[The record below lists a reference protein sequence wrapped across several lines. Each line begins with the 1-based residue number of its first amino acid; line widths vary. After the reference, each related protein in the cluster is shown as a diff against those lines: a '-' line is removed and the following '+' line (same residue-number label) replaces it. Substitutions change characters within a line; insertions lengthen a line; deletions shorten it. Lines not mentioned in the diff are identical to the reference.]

1 MDVQEAALARS
12 GQKIIPADEV
22 DWNEEFD
29 VVVVGAGAG
38 GFSAALNAHRL
49 GSNVVMLEK
58 APEVGGTAIKS
69 AAWYWIPNN
78 SLMRADGKEDK
89 KEDALRYMARLS
101 RPQAYN
107 PNDER
112 FGMSEWEYATMEA
125 FYDNA
130 STAHDTL
137 IEMGAI
143 KPIYAPDVPDYHST
157 LPENKAPYGRT
168 LFPEAPNGEPGK
180 GPEMIR
186 RFLASAEERGVAV
199 RTEHRVEAVV
209 MDADGAVVG
218 IVASNNGREVALRAR
233 QGVVFASGGFTH
245 NRDLRQNFLQ
255 ASIFGG
261 CAALTNEGDF
271 VGIATALGTPMYNMN
286 FAWMAP
292 MPLEIALSGSPYT
305 SGIFAVPG
313 DSMIFVDKYGRRVVN
328 EKAIYNELTNVFF
341 QFDPDRVEYPNL
353 LLFMIWDQRSK
364 ELWTATEAIEDTKP
378 SRLALD
384 NYGNVIY
391 EDSHIIEGGTIEDL
405 ARNIE
410 ARLEKL
416 SSHTGGFGLAEGF
429 AKEVPKTIARFNEL
443 AAEGKDLDFGRGEKP
458 IEHTFNGEAQ
468 PDNDTGNATMYPM
481 SEEGPYYATIV
492 VAGALDTKGGPRTNT
507 GGQILGVDGE
517 PIPGL
522 YGVGNCVASP
532 SAQGYW
538 AGGGTLGPIMTFGY
552 LAAEHAA
559 RQPRREIA
567 TRKTGKE
574 ETTA

>member
-1 MDVQEAALARS
+1 MSLQEAAPVGS
-12 GQKIIPADEV
+12 GQKVIPAGQVNWD
-22 DWNEEFD
+22 EEFD
-29 VVVVGAGAG
+29 VVVVGTGAG
-38 GFSAALNAHRL
+38 GFSSALNANRL
-49 GSNVVMLEK
+49 GSSVVMLEK
-58 APEVGGTAIKS
+58 AAEIGGTTKKT

-101 RPQAYN
+101 RPQAYD

-112 FGMSEWEYATMEA
+112 FGMTEWEYATVET

-137 IEMGAI
+137 IEMGAL
-143 KPIYAPDVPDYHST
+143 KPMYAPDVPDYHST
-157 LPENKAPYGRT
+157 LPENTAPYGRT

-186 RFLASAEERGVAV
+186 QLSAAAEAREIPI
-199 RTEHRVEAVV
+199 RTGHRVEAVV
-209 MDADGAVVG
+209 VDTDGAVVG
-218 IVASNNGREVALRAR
+218 VVASNNGREVAFRAR

-245 NRDLRQNFLQ
+245 NREMRQNFLQ

-261 CAALTNEGDF
+261 CAAPTNEGDF
-271 VGIATALGTPMYNMN
+271 VPVATALGAPLYNMN

-292 MPLEIALSGSPYT
+292 IPLEISLSGSPYT

-313 DSMIFVDKYGRRVVN
+313 DSMIFVNKHGRRVVN
-328 EKAIYNELTNVFF
+328 EKAIYNELTTKFF
-341 QFDPDRVEYPNL
+341 EFDPEKVEYPNL
-353 LLFMIWDQRSK
+353 LLFMIWDERTKDQ
-364 ELWTATEAIEDTKP
+364 WTATEATEDTKP

-391 EDSHIIEGGTIEDL
+391 EDFHVIKGDTIEDL
-405 ARNIE
+405 TRNIE

-416 SSHTGGFGLAEGF
+416 APHTGGFKLEEGF
-429 AKEVPKTIARFNEL
+429 AAEVPGTIARFNEL
-443 AAEGKDLDFGRGEKP
+443 ARTGQDLDFRRGENP
-458 IEHTFNGEAQ
+458 IEHIFNGEAK

-492 VAGALDTKGGPRTNT
+492 VAGALDTKGGPRTT
-507 GGQILGVDGE
+507 PGGQVLGVSGE

-522 YGVGNCVASP
+522 YGVGNCVASA

-538 AGGGTLGPIMTFGY
+538 AGGGTLGPILTFGY
-552 LAAEHAA
+552 LAAEHVA
-559 RQPRREIA
+559 RQPRREVA
-567 TRKTGKE
+567 TRAARE
-574 ETTA
+574 ETSV

>member
-1 MDVQEAALARS
+1 VQGASPTSYGRRAV
-12 GQKIIPADEV
+12 PADRV
-22 DWNEEFD
+22 RWDEEFD
-29 VVVVGAGAG
+29 VVVVGSGAG
-38 GFSAALNAHRL
+38 SFSAALNASRL
-49 GSNVVMLEK
+49 GSSVVMLEK
-58 APEVGGTAIKS
+58 APEVGGTTIKS

-78 SLMRADGKEDK
+78 SLMREDGKEDNK
-89 KEDALRYMARLS
+89 LDAIRYMARLS
-101 RPQAYN
+101 RPQSYD

-112 FGMSEWEYATMEA
+112 FGLTEWEYATMEA

-130 STAHDTL
+130 STAHDAL

-143 KPIYAPDVPDYHST
+143 KPMYAPDVPDYHST

-168 LFPEAPNGEPGK
+168 LFPETPDGEPGK

-186 RFLASAEERGVAV
+186 QLSSAAEERGIPI

-209 MDADGAVVG
+209 ADAEGAVVG
-218 IVASNNGREVALRAR
+218 VVASTGDGREAAFRAR
-233 QGVVFASGGFTH
+233 QAVIFASGGFTH
-245 NRDLRQNFLQ
+245 NREMRQNFLQ

-271 VGIATALGTPMYNMN
+271 VGIATALGAPLYNMN
-286 FAWMAP
+286 YAWMAP
-292 MPLEIALSGSPYT
+292 IPLEISLAGSPYT

-313 DSMIFVDKYGRRVVN
+313 DSMIFVDKHGRRIVN
-328 EKAIYNELTNVFF
+328 EKAIYNELTTKFF
-341 QFDPDRVEYPNL
+341 EFDPAKVEYPNL
-353 LLFMIWDQRSK
+353 LLFMIWDQRTND
-364 ELWTATEAIEDTKP
+364 LWTATEAIEDTTP

-391 EDSHIIEGGTIEDL
+391 EDSHIIKGDTIEDL
-405 ARNIE
+405 TRNIE

-416 SSHTGGFGLAEGF
+416 APHTGGFALAEGF
-429 AKEVPKTIARFNEL
+429 AAEVPKTISRFNEL
-443 AAEGKDLDFGRGEKP
+443 AKEGKDLDFGRGENP
-458 IEHTFNGEAQ
+458 IELIFNGEAK

-507 GGQILGVDGE
+507 HGQVLGIDHE
-517 PIPGL
+517 PVRGL
-522 YGVGNCVASP
+522 YGVGNCVASA

-538 AGGGTLGPIMTFGY
+538 AGGGTLGPILTFGY
-552 LAAEHAA
+552 LAGEHAA
-559 RQPRREIA
+559 RQPKREVA
-567 TRKTGKE
+567 TRAARE